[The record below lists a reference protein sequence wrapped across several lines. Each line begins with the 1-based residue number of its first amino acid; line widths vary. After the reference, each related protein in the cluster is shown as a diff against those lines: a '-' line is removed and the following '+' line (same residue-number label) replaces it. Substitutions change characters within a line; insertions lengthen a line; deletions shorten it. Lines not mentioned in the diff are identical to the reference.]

1 MKLPEFDRVIYE
13 YNPLFE
19 VVCQL
24 TFPPILKIS
33 HQEPVEFQDEIRF
46 QYPLFERTQ
55 PQIPPEIAKVV
66 QQFNLPLPNNSAY
79 IFKSEDQKW
88 KLAVDKDFIALTT
101 SAYERY
107 EYFREKL
114 EFAVTIFERIYKPS
128 FYTRVGLRYRDLIV
142 RSELQLESKKWSEL
156 ITRRI
161 ASELYDSDFSGSI
174 QSINKSLVLKV
185 DNGQVNFNHGLV
197 YVENTKANDEEEAYL
212 LDADFYT
219 ERKIARDE
227 NVWNILDSFNKSAR
241 KLFRCSISETLHDAL
256 RPTNVDPS

>member
-1 MKLPEFDRVIYE
+1 
-13 YNPLFE
+13 
-19 VVCQL
+19 L

-66 QQFNLPLPNNSAY
+66 QQFNFPLSNNSAY

-88 KLAVDKDFIALTT
+88 KLAVDKDLIALTT

-128 FYTRVGLRYRDLIV
+128 FYT
-142 RSELQLESKKWSEL
+142 
-156 ITRRI
+156 
-161 ASELYDSDFSGSI
+161 
-174 QSINKSLVLKV
+174 
-185 DNGQVNFNHGLV
+185 
-197 YVENTKANDEEEAYL
+197 
-212 LDADFYT
+212 
-219 ERKIARDE
+219 
-227 NVWNILDSFNKSAR
+227 
-241 KLFRCSISETLHDAL
+241 
-256 RPTNVDPS
+256 